1 MVIFTANDEA
11 LDSKSLIRVTSKSK
25 NFNCVNIHEKGER
38 EKKKKLKKIRAQLYS
53 SWSVAYNHPWPERSV
68 RNTFM

>member
-38 EKKKKLKKIRAQLYS
+38 EKKKAKENQGSIIFQLEC
-53 SWSVAYNHPWPERSV
+53 SV
-68 RNTFM
+68 